1 MDKDI
6 RDNLPTI
13 IVIWL
18 IGIATCAFG
27 LVLVR
32 NNAASL
38 DVGAFSWA
46 VFLIPCVV
54 MILAPFAITLVA
66 QSIGKQL
73 YLSMLGISVV
83 LGIIVMVITS
93 GWMSDPDITAKL
105 MANSDPSIT
114 IIPILQ
120 APITML
126 RDVAA
131 FIVCPTIGCIAGAW
145 VGSRLHPVV
154 STNKKK
160 RKKRR

>member
-18 IGIATCAFG
+18 IGVATCAFG

-46 VFLIPCVV
+46 VFLIPCAV

-73 YLSMLGISVV
+73 YLSMLGISVA

>member
-1 MDKDI
+1 MDKHI

-93 GWMSDPDITAKL
+93 GWMSDPDIAAKL